1 MRLEGKVAIVTGVG
15 HGIGRA
21 VLRRFVREGARVV
34 AVEWDEVAARD
45 ALRGLDTSAVHLLC
59 RDAHAQ
65 RTVDEAL
72 RHARDCFGGLHLLV
86 NNAVSYRERS
96 VVDCSDEDWAATLD
110 SALGATFRFCRGAI
124 PAMLASGGGAI
135 VNLASIHQI
144 VANPGLA
151 AYTAAKGGVHALTKQ
166 IAVEYGPRG
175 IRCNA
180 VSPALIAT
188 ERTLRGATER
198 DMRLN
203 RECYPAGRIGT
214 PADVASAVLFLASDE
229 ASFIT
234 GTDLVVDGGLTS
246 MAASALLSTRI
257 RGWWGRSPI
266 EPPPERPEPVER
278 AERADCLDIVD
289 HPEAT
294 QESPHGEA

>member
-15 HGIGRA
+15 QGIGRA

-34 AVEWDEVAARD
+34 ALEWDEAAARD
-45 ALRGLDTSAVHLLC
+45 ALAGLDERAVHMMC
-59 RDAHAQ
+59 RDAHQ
-65 RTVDEAL
+65 QLTVDEAL
-72 RHARDCFGGLHLLV
+72 REARERFGGLHVLV

-96 VVDCSDEDWAATLD
+96 LVDCSDEDWATTLD

-124 PAMLASGGGAI
+124 PAMLDSGGGAI
-135 VNLASIHQI
+135 VNLASINQI

-188 ERTLRGATER
+188 DRTLRGVTER

-203 RECYPAGRIGT
+203 RECYPVGRVGT
-214 PADVASAVLFLASDE
+214 PEEVAAAVLFLASDE

-234 GTDLVVDGGLTS
+234 GIDLVVDGGLTS
-246 MAASALLSTRI
+246 LAASALLSTRI
-257 RGWWGRSPI
+257 RGWWGRPPI
-266 EPPPERPEPVER
+266 ELPAEPAGFPEIS
-278 AERADCLDIVD
+278 DITD
-289 HPEAT
+289 ST
-294 QESPHGEA
+294 KESRHGEA